1 MCEVMRDGARVGE
14 RWRRVWFRC
23 DSEGTE
29 PITERLLDVGI
40 LRKKED

>member
-1 MCEVMRDGARVGE
+1 MVQEWGNVGGG
-14 RWRRVWFRC
+14 C